1 MLGAFGLI
9 LDLLLILF
17 GIELLGLAAICGIF
31 KILPKTLEW
40 ICKLLVNPAF
50 WIFVAI
56 VVFVL

>member
-1 MLGAFGLI
+1 MLGAVGII

-17 GIELLGLAAICGIF
+17 GIELLAIAAICGIF

-40 ICKLLVNPAF
+40 ICKLLVNPMF
-50 WIFVAI
+50 WIFVVF